1 MSVPTAAARLT
12 NPDAFLS
19 RSDLQELGLGR
30 RAIDA
35 IFRAVPIVSLPG
47 YSKPLIRVCDY
58 QDLVDRSLFDGRS
71 KVR

>member
-1 MSVPTAAARLT
+1 MSVPTAAARLS

-58 QDLVDRSLFDGRS
+58 QELVDRSLFDGRS

>member
-1 MSVPTAAARLT
+1 MSTRPTPTERLT

-30 RAIDA
+30 RAVDA
-35 IFRAVPIVSLPG
+35 VFRAVPIVSLPG
-47 YSKPLIRVCDY
+47 YSKPLIRVCDFEE
-58 QDLVDRSLFDGRS
+58 LVNRSLFDGS